1 MTDTPL
7 TTPSTSTGYDRP
19 DPKVGFEAMFRLL
32 TEQRDLYR
40 QLKALSDQQSAS
52 IQEGSTE
59 QLLSLLSQRQN
70 VIDSLSRL
78 NGELAPYRD
87 RWSQIADSVDDARKT
102 QLRDM
107 LDEIEQLLQQVVAQD
122 EKDRE
127 SLKLAQRQIGT
138 QLTRVGQAGRVLK
151 AYTPADSDARPPVF
165 TDRQG

>member
-7 TTPSTSTGYDRP
+7 TTPSPTTGYDHP
-19 DPKVGFEAMFRLL
+19 DPKAGFEVMFRLL

-52 IQEGSTE
+52 IREGSTE
-59 QLLSLLSQRQN
+59 QLLSVLSQRQN

-78 NGELAPYRD
+78 NAELAPYRD
-87 RWSQIADSVDDARKT
+87 RWSQISDSVGDARKT

-127 SLKLAQRQIGT
+127 DLKLAQQQIGT

-151 AYTPADSDARPPVF
+151 AYAPSGSEARPAVF